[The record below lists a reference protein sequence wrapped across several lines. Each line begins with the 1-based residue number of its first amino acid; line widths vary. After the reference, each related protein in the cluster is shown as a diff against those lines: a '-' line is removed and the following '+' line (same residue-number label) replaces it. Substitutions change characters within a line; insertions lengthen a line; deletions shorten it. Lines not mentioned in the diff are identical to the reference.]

1 MHGRLSKIT
10 AATLLFLAWGALPG
24 CSGGGNK
31 PPKLRRIEG
40 VAKKIDLKAGVV
52 SMVWKNDK
60 GAEVNL
66 EGTVKEDAEI
76 WINGRA
82 SRLEEVHEGDKVVV
96 LGYRERKGEEEK
108 LIATRIEV
116 TRPQATD
123 WKPVGKAATTQPAE
137 AKRANKNTP
146 AVSR

>member
-1 MHGRLSKIT
+1 M
-10 AATLLFLAWGALPG
+10 A
-24 CSGGGNK
+24 
-31 PPKLRRIEG
+31 
-40 VAKKIDLKAGVV
+40 
-52 SMVWKNDK
+52 WKNDK

-116 TRPQATD
+116 TRPQGTD
-123 WKPVGKAATTQPAE
+123 WKPVGKAATTQPA
-137 AKRANKNTP
+137 KSKSAN
-146 AVSR
+146 